1 MLHIYRDVLDHLRD
15 LRGPIA
21 TIQRHDRDLARQ
33 LRRAAAR
40 VLLNLAEG
48 AGLRGGH
55 ARERFGTSLG
65 SAMEVRAC
73 LDAAEALGYFPG
85 LAGPEADRM
94 DKIIAT
100 LWRLAR

>member
-1 MLHIYRDVLDHLRD
+1 MLHIYTDITEHLRD
-15 LRGPIA
+15 LREPIA
-21 TIQRHDRDLARQ
+21 AIQRHDRDLARQ
-33 LRRAAAR
+33 LRRAAAS

-48 AGLRGGH
+48 AGLRAGH

-65 SAMEVRAC
+65 SALEVRAC
-73 LDAAEALGYFPG
+73 LDAAQALGYFAG
-85 LAGPEADRM
+85 LGTAEADRM

>member
-33 LRRAAAR
+33 LRRAAAS

-48 AGLRGGH
+48 AGLRAGH

-73 LDAAEALGYFPG
+73 FDAAEALGYFPG
-85 LAGPEADRM
+85 LAGPEADRT

>member
-1 MLHIYRDVLDHLRD
+1 MLHIYDDTLQHLRD
-15 LRGPIA
+15 LRGPLA
-21 TIQRHDRDLARQ
+21 SIQRQDRDLARQ
-33 LRRAAAR
+33 TRRAAAS

-73 LDAAEALGYFPG
+73 LDAAEALGYFDG
-85 LAGPEADRM
+85 LGQREADRL